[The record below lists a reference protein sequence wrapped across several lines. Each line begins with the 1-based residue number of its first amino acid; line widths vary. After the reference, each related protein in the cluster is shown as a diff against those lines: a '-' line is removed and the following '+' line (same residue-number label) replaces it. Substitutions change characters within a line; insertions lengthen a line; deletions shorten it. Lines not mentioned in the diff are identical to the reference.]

1 MRAAFFILIAL
12 ALSASLAVAE
22 DASPKGPQEERGTFK
37 NKRGMVIATREWR
50 SYEDEVGAEGKPI
63 SAVVRDAAR
72 IGCMTLEFPAHSP
85 GCAACFALFFE
96 NNCPSLYPA
105 VGDAARPRLAFWP

>member
-12 ALSASLAVAE
+12 ALAVSLAVAE

-37 NKRGMVIATREWR
+37 NKRGVVIATREWR

-63 SAVVRDAAR
+63 SAVVRDEAR
-72 IGCMTLEFPAHSP
+72 RGCMALEFPAHSLCLRSMFCTLIQRVP
-85 GCAACFALFFE
+85 TPL
-96 NNCPSLYPA
+96 
-105 VGDAARPRLAFWP
+105 PRSW